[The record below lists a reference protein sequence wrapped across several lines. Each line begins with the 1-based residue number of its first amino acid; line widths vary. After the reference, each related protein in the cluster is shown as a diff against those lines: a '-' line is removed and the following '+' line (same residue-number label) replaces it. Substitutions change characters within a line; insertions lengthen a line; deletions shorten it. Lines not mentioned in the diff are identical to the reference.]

1 MNYFSK
7 RSIVIL
13 VIAVLLIINIAS
25 ISTIVYHSYGNRK
38 TNMAEAEQTSMKDFR
53 QELNLNPKQIDE
65 FGKLGKKFRLDT
77 RMKMDEMHKI
87 RLALINEMSSANP
100 DTAKMFAMADDIGK
114 LHAQIKR
121 QTIYH
126 FLIIKNNCTSTQFDK
141 FVTLFQRSLMDDN
154 YSRWSEVQGKG
165 KNYRNRNGQ
174 RGKGN

>member
-7 RSIVIL
+7 KNIIIL

-25 ISTIVYHSYGNRK
+25 ISTIVYHSYGSRRIK
-38 TNMAEAEQTSMKDFR
+38 MAETERTSMRDFR
-53 QELNLNPKQIDE
+53 QELNLNPHQIDE
-65 FGKLGKKFRLDT
+65 FGKLGKKFMIDT
-77 RMKMDEMHKI
+77 RMRMDEMHKI

-121 QTIYH
+121 QTIDH
-126 FLIIKNNCTSTQFDK
+126 FLIIKNNCTDAQFDK

-165 KNYRNRNGQ
+165 KNYRSRNIQ
-174 RGKGN
+174 RGKDN

>member
-7 RSIVIL
+7 RNIVIL

-25 ISTIVYHSYGNRK
+25 ISTIVYHSYGNRINK
-38 TNMAEAEQTSMKDFR
+38 MPETERTSMRDFR
-53 QELNLNPKQIDE
+53 QELNLNAQQIDE
-65 FGKLGKKFRLDT
+65 FGKLGKKFMIDT
-77 RMKMDEMHKI
+77 RMRMDEMHQI

-121 QTIYH
+121 QTIDH
-126 FLIIKNNCTSTQFDK
+126 FLIIKNNCTDAQFDK

-154 YSRWSEVQGKG
+154 YSRWSEVQGRG
-165 KNYRNRNGQ
+165 KNYRSRNIQ